1 MGTGQR
7 GCASK
12 RVKLVLSV
20 FLFFLLLFFYYGCP
34 QVAYN
39 LLVKKV
45 DNPPPYAK
53 QRNHSKVAE
62 WYLQAKANGNTK
74 TKWLSNE
81 NNLKKFDLYCMQIAT
96 CTWVVNSHNLRMERE
111 IGKSVSPSAV
121 KGQKQMMSVL
131 IAKLFPSQ
139 STVLDVSIHW
149 NSIRTHCFTWLRIR
163 YVWVM
168 SLWIQL
174 QSIKNPV
181 KCG

>member
-1 MGTGQR
+1 MDKNGESRGGPPRRGGTDSRGEGTAILGHRCEWGHQIPFARTVVGRAPSLSLFLSSHQNAIITVGTGQR

-62 WYLQAKANGNTK
+62 
-74 TKWLSNE
+74 
-81 NNLKKFDLYCMQIAT
+81 
-96 CTWVVNSHNLRMERE
+96 
-111 IGKSVSPSAV
+111 
-121 KGQKQMMSVL
+121 
-131 IAKLFPSQ
+131 
-139 STVLDVSIHW
+139 
-149 NSIRTHCFTWLRIR
+149 
-163 YVWVM
+163 
-168 SLWIQL
+168 
-174 QSIKNPV
+174 
-181 KCG
+181 